1 MGFSPQMTHQQK
13 KQSDALFAG
22 GSFHVPLKPLF
33 RFSVSFQRFDSLGVG
48 RFLRVPCFR
57 EGNPRLSEDAEDN
70 LPQVDLVGG

>member
-1 MGFSPQMTHQQK
+1 MTHQQK

-22 GSFHVPLKPLF
+22 GSFHVPLKPF
-33 RFSVSFQRFDSLGVG
+33 VSACRFNVSIHSASGG
-48 RFLRVPCFR
+48 FLRVPCFR